1 MIVFFKRETAHET
14 AIQYNQNSFMTYFR
28 VATRQLR
35 SADLQEA
42 LDTIKR
48 KNEHLDIWNNVGA
61 LKFVSILHELKK
73 KKHTKKLH
81 DIYLSTT
88 LHSLLFIPFGAD
100 FKPTTATRPTCGEHQ
115 DRVVP
120 EPPLLQ
126 RQGDVAH
133 RLVHG
138 GHHAGVRPAGVVFDE
153 TVGGHVALRH
163 LQRRVDGLQCH
174 IEEERLQ
181 DTGRGDF

>member
-1 MIVFFKRETAHET
+1 MNIWIFGITWELWSLFL
-14 AIQYNQNSFMTYFR
+14 YFR
-28 VATRQLR
+28 I
-35 SADLQEA
+35 SANHRF
-42 LDTIKR
+42 T
-48 KNEHLDIWNNVGA
+48 
-61 LKFVSILHELKK
+61 SPKK
-73 KKHTKKLH
+73 KNYTKKLH

-100 FKPTTATRPTCGEHQ
+100 FNPTTVTRPTCGEHQ

-153 TVGGHVALRH
+153 TVGGHIALRH

-181 DTGRGDF
+181 DTGRGNF

>member
-1 MIVFFKRETAHET
+1 M
-14 AIQYNQNSFMTYFR
+14 
-28 VATRQLR
+28 
-35 SADLQEA
+35 
-42 LDTIKR
+42 
-48 KNEHLDIWNNVGA
+48 DIWNNVGA
-61 LKFVSILHELKK
+61 LKFVSIVQDKRKPQIHKLKK
-73 KKHTKKLH
+73 KKTIQKKLY
-81 DIYLSTT
+81 DIYVSTT

-100 FKPTTATRPTCGEHQ
+100 FNPTTATRPTCGEHQ

-138 GHHAGVRPAGVVFDE
+138 GHHAGVGPAGVVFDE